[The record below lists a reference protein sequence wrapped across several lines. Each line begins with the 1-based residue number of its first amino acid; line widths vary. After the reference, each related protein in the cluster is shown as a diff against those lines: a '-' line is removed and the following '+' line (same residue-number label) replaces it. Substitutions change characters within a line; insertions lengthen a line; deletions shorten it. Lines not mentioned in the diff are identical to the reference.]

1 MRLAIFP
8 YRAKYLG
15 LAFIM
20 IAIPFAYLYF
30 WGGKPDVFNI
40 KTFAFVTTYSETRY
54 FVWSQT
60 NILDELAA
68 IFFISG
74 FSLISFSIERREQEN
89 FEPLRLK
96 ALVRALQVS
105 IVLLILAFVFVYGL
119 AIILAC
125 FIVFFLFLL
134 IYNILFRFYLF
145 TENRIRAYGTPNQL

>member
-15 LAFIM
+15 LAFMI

-30 WGGKPDVFNI
+30 WGGKPDIFNI

-60 NILDELAA
+60 NILDELSAV
-68 IFFISG
+68 FFISG
-74 FSLISFSIERREQEN
+74 LSLISFSQERLEQTHYEQ
-89 FEPLRLK
+89 FRLK

-105 IVLLILAFVFVYGL
+105 IIMLCAAFLVVYGV
-119 AIILAC
+119 AI
-125 FIVFFLFLL
+125 FIVCFLIFFFFIL
-134 IYNILFRFYLF
+134 IYNALFRFYLF
-145 TENRIRAYGTPNQL
+145 QDSKLKSYCQSRQI

>member
-15 LAFIM
+15 LAFII
-20 IAIPFAYLYF
+20 IAIPFTYLYF
-30 WGGKPDVFNI
+30 LGGKPDVFNI
-40 KTFAFVTTYSETRY
+40 KTFAFVTTYSETRF

-74 FSLISFSIERREQEN
+74 LSLISFSKERLEKADY
-89 FEPLRLK
+89 EPLRMK

-105 IVLLILAFVFVYGL
+105 IVLLLVAFLVVYGV
-119 AIILAC
+119 AI
-125 FIVFFLFLL
+125 FIVCFFIFLLYIL
-134 IYNILFRFYLF
+134 IYNVLFRFYLF
-145 TENRIRAYGTPNQL
+145 HASKLRPSSYS

>member
-15 LAFIM
+15 LAFVI

-30 WGGKPDVFNI
+30 YGGKPDIFNI
-40 KTFAFVTTYSETRY
+40 KIFAFVTTYSETRY

-74 FSLISFSIERREQEN
+74 LSLISFSLERSEQTYYHE
-89 FEPLRLK
+89 LRLK

-105 IVLLILAFVFVYGL
+105 IILLLVSFLVVYGV
-119 AIILAC
+119 AIFIVC
-125 FIVFFLFLL
+125 FLVFFLFIL
-134 IYNILFRFYLF
+134 IYNTLFRFYLF
-145 TENRIRAYGTPNQL
+145 NDDKQKSYSHSNQL

>member
-8 YRAKYLG
+8 YRAKFLG
-15 LAFIM
+15 LAFVI

-30 WGGKPDVFNI
+30 YGGKPDIFNI
-40 KTFAFVTTYSETRY
+40 KIFAFVTTYSETRY

-74 FSLISFSIERREQEN
+74 LSLISFSLERSEQTYYHE
-89 FEPLRLK
+89 LRLK

-105 IVLLILAFVFVYGL
+105 IILLLVSFLVVYGV
-119 AIILAC
+119 AI
-125 FIVFFLFLL
+125 FIVCFLVFLLFIL
-134 IYNILFRFYLF
+134 IYNALFRFYLF
-145 TENRIRAYGTPNQL
+145 HDNKLKSNSHSNQL